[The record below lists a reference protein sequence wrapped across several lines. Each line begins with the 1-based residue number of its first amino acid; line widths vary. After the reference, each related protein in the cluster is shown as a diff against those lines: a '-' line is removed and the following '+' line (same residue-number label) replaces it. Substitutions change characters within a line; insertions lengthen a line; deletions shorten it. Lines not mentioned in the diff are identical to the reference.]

1 MDWSGFAAQ
10 LGAHLRASVAGVH
23 PDEGWWIAAAVGAA
37 LVAVVVRP
45 VWRWTRIAV
54 TIVHELGHAVV
65 GLLSGRKWQR
75 FVVHPDMSGEV
86 STLGRPT
93 GIGRVL
99 TTAAGYPAPAVVG
112 AVGIWA
118 ALAGWGPLVLL
129 ALALMALG
137 ALVRARSAFTVLALL
152 VVLAGDLAAWWFGD
166 VQLVSALVC
175 GVGAFLVLGAWRQ
188 LLNVVR
194 SGDPGQDPV
203 VLGML
208 THLPRGGWIA
218 VFVLVVGAFSAWSLM
233 MLWPVLGGW
242 LGLFAGR

>member
-1 MDWSGFAAQ
+1 MDWSGIAAQ
-10 LGAHLRASVAGVH
+10 LGAHLRASVAGVR
-23 PDEGWWIAAAVGAA
+23 PGEGWWIVVAVAAA

-129 ALALMALG
+129 ALAVMALG

-166 VQLVSALVC
+166 VQLVAALV
-175 GVGAFLVLGAWRQ
+175 
-188 LLNVVR
+188 
-194 SGDPGQDPV
+194 
-203 VLGML
+203 
-208 THLPRGGWIA
+208 
-218 VFVLVVGAFSAWSLM
+218 
-233 MLWPVLGGW
+233 
-242 LGLFAGR
+242 